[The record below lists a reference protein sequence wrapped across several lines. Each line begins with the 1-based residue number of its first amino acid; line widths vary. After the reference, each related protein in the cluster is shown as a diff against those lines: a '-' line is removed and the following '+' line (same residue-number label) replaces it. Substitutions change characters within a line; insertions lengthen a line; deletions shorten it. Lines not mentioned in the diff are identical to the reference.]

1 MYVFHGEMET
11 LSPFRHDAALPYR
24 VDPVFRLVAEGS
36 AYMCAASVRDVP
48 CREHPSRVLAF
59 SKPLSAVVPAK
70 LWGRHLGQDLP
81 TDHSRRTTGG
91 SLGGRLRFAG
101 LDQDQCDL
109 LRRYRTMLEP
119 HLKAGLRDLMV
130 RFQSL
135 PDCSPSFESDN
146 QVERLHDMQT
156 AHWSVLTDAR
166 FDAVYAERVKVLSDT
181 ESRMGLDPR
190 WSVAGRAVV
199 LENLLSGLIAQ
210 HPPRSLLPGARK
222 RHQELAAAVKSVVRL
237 VMVDTEIAVSLR
249 FNELRIRHN
258 QELARQ
264 REDDQA
270 EVTKLFGEALNAFAA
285 GDLTAR
291 IGGEVPEA
299 YRELAEAFNT
309 AMARIGGSMSATR
322 AGVEKAHSVAERMS
336 RENGGLASAS
346 TEQFRRLSDA
356 SHRLGD
362 VIHNV
367 RDNSERISAAESAVS
382 QARNAATQSGMAVGE
397 AISAMSDIE
406 QSAEQIGRI
415 IGSIDEIAFQTN
427 LLALN
432 AGIEAA
438 RAGESGR
445 GFAVVAQEVRALAQ
459 RSADAAR
466 KSRISSME
474 RRRRSMRRADGSSH
488 AGGHRGCR
496 AAGHG
501 ISDMIGDVARRT
513 GEHSGDLNHVAVEL
527 DAIGMDANRAA
538 EHLSSSA
545 AEADDL
551 HTVILELGRT
561 VREFRIARQAYSD
574 DEFVAQPRNAN
585 ATAMR
590 PERMDYGHAQQQ
602 YKRQGVI

>member
-1 MYVFHGEMET
+1 M
-11 LSPFRHDAALPYR
+11 
-24 VDPVFRLVAEGS
+24 
-36 AYMCAASVRDVP
+36 
-48 CREHPSRVLAF
+48 
-59 SKPLSAVVPAK
+59 
-70 LWGRHLGQDLP
+70 GQDLP
-81 TDHSRRTTGG
+81 TDHSRRATGG
-91 SLGGRLRFAG
+91 SLAGRLRFAG

-146 QVERLHDMQT
+146 QIERLHDMQT

-166 FDAVYAERVKVLSDT
+166 FDALYAERVKVLSDT

-199 LENLLSGLIAQ
+199 LENLLAGLIAQ

-222 RHQELAAAVKSVVRL
+222 RHQELAEAVKSVIRL

-249 FNELRIRHN
+249 FNELRIRHT

-264 REDDQA
+264 RESDQA
-270 EVTKLFGEALNAFAA
+270 EVVTVFGDALNAFAA

-291 IGGEVPEA
+291 IGGELPEA
-299 YRELAEAFNT
+299 YREIAEAFNA
-309 AMARIGGSMSATR
+309 AMERIGHSMAATR
-322 AGVEKAHSVAERMS
+322 ESVHKAQTVTERMS
-336 RENGGLASAS
+336 RENAGLATVS
-346 TEQFRRLSDA
+346 TEQSRRLTDA
-356 SHRLGD
+356 SQRLGV
-362 VIHNV
+362 VIHDV
-367 RDNSERISAAESAVS
+367 RDSSDRISAAESAVS
-382 QARNAATQSGMAVGE
+382 QARNAATESGMAVGE

-459 RSADAAR
+459 RSAEAAR
-466 KSRISSME
+466 EIKNLVNGTKTQVDEGVRMV
-474 RRRRSMRRADGSSH
+474 
-488 AGGHRGCR
+488 HRTQEAIEGVVR
-496 AAGHG
+496 QVSG

-513 GEHSGDLNHVAVEL
+513 GEHSGHLNHVSIEL
-527 DAIGMDANRAA
+527 DAIGTDAHRAA
-538 EHLSSSA
+538 DRLSSSA

-561 VREFRIARQAYSD
+561 VREFRIARQAYA
-574 DEFVAQPRNAN
+574 DEAIAPEPRRTN
-585 ATAMR
+585 ATVMR
-590 PERMDYGHAQQQ
+590 PERMDYGHAQHQ

>member
-1 MYVFHGEMET
+1 
-11 LSPFRHDAALPYR
+11 
-24 VDPVFRLVAEGS
+24 
-36 AYMCAASVRDVP
+36 MCAASVRDAHVVNIP
-48 CREHPSRVLAF
+48 QGYWHSRNRYL
-59 SKPLSAVVPAK
+59 PVVPAK
-70 LWGRHLGQDLP
+70 HWGRHLGQDLP
-81 TDHSRRTTGG
+81 TDHSRRTSGS

-130 RFQSL
+130 RFQSM

-181 ESRMGLDPR
+181 ESRIGLDPR

-199 LENLLSGLIAQ
+199 LENLLAGLIAQ
-210 HPPRSLLPGARK
+210 HPPRSFLPGARK
-222 RHQELAAAVKSVVRL
+222 RHQELADAVKSVVRL

-270 EVTKLFGEALNAFAA
+270 EVAKLFGEALNAFAA

-291 IGGEVPEA
+291 IGGEIPEA
-299 YRELAEAFNT
+299 YRELADAFNT
-309 AMARIGGSMSATR
+309 AMTRIGSSMAATR
-322 AGVEKAHSVAERMS
+322 TGVEKAHSVAERMS
-336 RENGGLASAS
+336 RENDGLASAS
-346 TEQFRRLSDA
+346 TEQSRRLSDA
-356 SHRLGD
+356 SNRLGD

-382 QARNAATQSGMAVGE
+382 QARNAATQSGLAVGE

-466 KSRISSME
+466 EIKNLVNGTKTQVDEGVRMVHRTQEAI
-474 RRRRSMRRADGSSH
+474 DGVV
-488 AGGHRGCR
+488 RQVT
-496 AAGHG
+496 G

-538 EHLSSSA
+538 ERLSSSA

-574 DEFVAQPRNAN
+574 DQFVASPRKAD